1 MAKRIKFTPEDI
13 EATVLEFRESLKTIP
28 DGKISFTKTLGTIS
42 RKATVFFSEL
52 AWLKMQG
59 LIWNFDKEVAW
70 HGVATRGTDENE
82 DDYYIND
89 IIVYPQEVTGATVT
103 TDQVKYQSWLYAL
116 NDDTFNNLRFQ
127 GHSHVNMG
135 TTPSGVDTNLYNEIL
150 SQLNADMFYIFMI
163 WNKRGEKTIKIY
175 DLKKNLYFDTSDV
188 TVKVIQGEIGVE
200 AFISEAKRQV
210 QDKPVTPAP
219 TYTSYYNY
227 GSWNRNTYSAPSYSA
242 KTVNPEAKNTE
253 KKSDTKTKQS
263 GFGKALR
270 KGRRK
275 KEEKKEAV
283 VPVTS
288 FDDDDDWDYG
298 YKGWMY

>member
-1 MAKRIKFTPEDI
+1 MAKKIKFTPEDI

-42 RKATVFFSEL
+42 RKATVFFSEI

-89 IIVYPQEVTGATVT
+89 IVVYPQEVTGATVT

-116 NDDTFNNLRFQ
+116 DDNTFNNLRFQ

-188 TVKVIQGEIGVE
+188 TVKVIQSEIGVE
-200 AFISEAKRQV
+200 SFISEAKRQV
-210 QDKPVTPAP
+210 QDKPATVP
-219 TYTSYYNY
+219 TYTSYY
-227 GSWNRNTYSAPSYSA
+227 GSWNKKNTYSAPSYSA
-242 KTVNPEAKNTE
+242 KTVKPEAKNTE
-253 KKSDTKTKQS
+253 NKPDTKQS
-263 GFGKALR
+263 GFDKVLR

-275 KEEKKEAV
+275 KEEKKGAV
-283 VPVTS
+283 VPVTT
-288 FDDDDDWDYG
+288 FDDDDDDWDDYG